1 MNKLESDLES
11 EMRLPFESYN
21 ITIIVH
27 PENNNVVVIQEE
39 FLVWPDDRRQQ
50 RSGIINHV
58 CLC

>member
-58 CLC
+58 CAN